1 MFEANSLSVKYHL
14 RDLERQ
20 FEGPRLRDYR
30 VPKDQRATTPV
41 SDFPNASGLLAYAA
55 VILGFCGL
63 IWL

>member
-1 MFEANSLSVKYHL
+1 MFEANSLSVQYHL

-30 VPKDQRATTPV
+30 ASKDQRLTGSGSA
-41 SDFPNASGLLAYAA
+41 FPSASGLAAYAA